1 MDTTTI
7 TENAII
13 QMIMFRM
20 TISILMDWFANF
32 IDSTFKMNAMDGR
45 IEALMRPTEAPAK
58 AVRDETLGNR
68 MEMIPGSMATVMYI
82 TILMTN

>member
-1 MDTTTI
+1 
-7 TENAII
+7 
-13 QMIMFRM
+13 MIMFRM

-32 IDSTFKMNAMDGR
+32 IDSTFKMKAMDGR
-45 IEALMRPTEAPAK
+45 IEALIRPTEAPAK
-58 AVRDETLGNR
+58 AVRDETLGNS